1 MLNVPP
7 FLHGMTPS
15 CFCWTNFFCH
25 SKSRRCC
32 ASIIL
37 CFPHPICHLYIDYF
51 VNSDSWRK
59 LCSSHPGPFEVV
71 QSIKY
76 HFFFYVA
83 FVVGAHNFGCFHA
96 SSESVGIFTW
106 YIGTRNRGISHLI
119 VVFFTNFSRFKAKRK
134 YQFLTKTVGSF
145 GTTTTLN
152 IRWVNSKSQFV
163 IPFRCYF
170 QTSTWNIKPNNC
182 NMKCPGDEWNG
193 KLRLETTINCK
204 KYFDISASFHV
215 LKPPW
220 RNSLSFQTDWGPARR
235 CLCSA
240 VGFLIPT
247 NLVWTREK
255 LQQLDLCVC

>member
-1 MLNVPP
+1 MCHRFYMAWRPHVFVEPIFFAIQNLDGAVRPSSFV
-7 FLHGMTPS
+7 FLIQ
-15 CFCWTNFFCH
+15 FVIYIL
-25 SKSRRCC
+25 
-32 ASIIL
+32 IIL
-37 CFPHPICHLYIDYF
+37 LIQIHDESCVAVTQAPLKSCKVSNII
-51 VNSDSWRK
+51 
-59 LCSSHPGPFEVV
+59 
-71 QSIKY
+71 
-76 HFFFYVA
+76 FFFYVA